1 MKPILVM
8 KQMTLRKVNLITRLA
23 KNLDKETKNEVSVL
37 DIGEKP

>member
-8 KQMTLRKVNLITRLA
+8 KPMTLRKVNLITRLA